1 MKERRYFY
9 FFQQFRHNSHEQ
21 NYSSTN
27 LTVFTTD
34 TNDSL
39 YAEIITWHQLDIVNK
54 TKQLNAWTPILRTTM
69 L

>member
-39 YAEIITWHQLDIVNK
+39 YAEIIT
-54 TKQLNAWTPILRTTM
+54 
-69 L
+69 